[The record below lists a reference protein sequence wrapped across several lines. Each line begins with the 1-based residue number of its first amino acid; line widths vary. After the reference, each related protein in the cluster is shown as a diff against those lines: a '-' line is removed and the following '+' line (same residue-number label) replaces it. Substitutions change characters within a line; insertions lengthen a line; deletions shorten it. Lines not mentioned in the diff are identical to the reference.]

1 VNTKGLVKVTSVLR
15 RNLAHLL
22 LSSLSEVHLEQY
34 QLTAVRRVTL
44 HESRRGFGLIHG
56 IRMVEEAG
64 EMIVFLVDLEQED
77 RAVDWVARQCELHV
91 PGHGTV
97 YSEDVELISVRD
109 REAQAIFPS
118 SDKGPLTKQS
128 PLVGI
133 SCVVQRGEANSVARV
148 ALDMG
153 SSVPCVSFGHGMGLR
168 DRVGLL
174 RVAIPAQ
181 KEIIQLV
188 VSPYDAETMM
198 RLMIRAGELDRPG
211 KGFIYLHPIRK
222 GLIDTKI
229 THGPARHVASMEQI
243 IATLDELKGDMGWR
257 KRAHKDLV
265 PVDPSYLLLDLADIS
280 VICNEGTGQG
290 LMKCAMRA
298 GAGGATIS
306 RTKCLSASGSLPKGM
321 SSAREVCNTCVPR
334 SRLEEV
340 IGALEEGNVFGEEAS
355 GEILI
360 RRAPKAYT
368 YF

>member
-1 VNTKGLVKVTSVLR
+1 MKTKRLAKVTCVLR
-15 RNLAHLL
+15 RDLTPLL
-22 LSSLSEVHLEQY
+22 LSFFREVQLKEY
-34 QLTAVRRVTL
+34 QLTAVRRVAL
-44 HESRRGFGLIHG
+44 HEGRRGLGLIHG
-56 IRMVEEAG
+56 IRMVQEAAQ
-64 EMIVFLVDLEQED
+64 MISFLVDLEQED
-77 RAVDWVARQCELHV
+77 QVIDHVARQCELRV

-97 YSEDVELISVRD
+97 YSEQVELISLRD
-109 REAQAIFPS
+109 WEGQAIFPA
-118 SDKGPLTKQS
+118 SDKNPLTRQA

-153 SSVPCVSFGHGMGLR
+153 ASVPYISFGHGMGLR
-168 DRVGLL
+168 DRLGIL

-181 KEIIQLV
+181 KEIIQLT
-188 VSPYDAETMM
+188 VSPHDAETMM

-211 KGFIYLHPIRK
+211 KGFIYLYPIRK
-222 GLIDTKI
+222 GVIDTKI

-243 IATLDELKGDMGWR
+243 IAALDELKGDMGWR
-257 KRAHKDLV
+257 KRAHKELV
-265 PVDPSYLLLDLADIS
+265 PVDPSYLLVDLADIA
-280 VICNEGTGQG
+280 VICNEGTGQR
-290 LMKCAMRA
+290 LVKCAMRA

-306 RTKCLSASGSLPKGM
+306 LTKCLSASGSLPRGM
-321 SSAREVCNTCVPR
+321 SSAREICDMCVPY